1 MIRSADILV
10 DQTIGSIVQK
20 NIADQTTEQAERL
33 AQLTNEKE
41 ALVNSANESFQR
53 ANTYIEK
60 CRDFVSPGNRPHI
73 LGNESTKHGEIAET
87 LDVNFKNGRDALNG
101 LKESAR
107 VLSEGQ
113 ERTGP
118 TDYVI
123 NGTPIQSKFING
135 GEMSSPDKSLTHIL
149 NHLKKYPGY
158 ANDTTQYGFPGHHG
172 EYQIPKDQY
181 EVLQKVLNG
190 GTTGMS
196 ERQLKATKEL
206 ITEIEKETGKPV
218 TDVVKPSLV
227 NYDEVKL
234 CSVDET
240 IDREEE
246 SYSKVHE
253 EKLKEISKENKEKVD
268 EAKTITDASWAEAFK
283 AAGIG
288 AAISGTVRLG
298 ISVYSK
304 IKGGKKLSNF
314 EAEDWKE
321 CGVDFS
327 KGAIKGGLSGFAI
340 YGLTKLGSIPA
351 PFAGAIT
358 SSAAGLFS
366 LFVDYKKGLINSN
379 EYAEA
384 AESLCVE
391 TGAAAVGAAVG
402 QALIPVPVIGA
413 VVGSITT
420 QSAIYLTKYLFENR
434 ENELLDA
441 LVERYNAQRAEMD
454 ATASKKI
461 KEIESY
467 YQNLGGLIEASMNK
481 DLNKK
486 LLSSVKTCQ
495 TVGVPE
501 IEIMHDTNEVDTYM
515 RN

>member
-1 MIRSADILV
+1 MIKSANILI
-10 DQTIGSIVQK
+10 DQTLGATVQQ
-20 NIADQTTEQAERL
+20 NIADQTAKQAERL
-33 AQLTNEKE
+33 AQLANEKE
-41 ALVNSANESFQR
+41 ALVNSANDSFQR

-60 CRDFVSPGNRPHI
+60 CRDFVSPGNRLHI
-73 LGNESTKHGEIAET
+73 LGNEATKHGEIAET
-87 LDVNFKNGRDALNG
+87 LDVNFRNGRDVLEG

-113 ERTGP
+113 ERIGP

-135 GEMSSPDKSLTHIL
+135 GEMSSPYKSLSHIFD
-149 NHLKKYPGY
+149 HLKKYPGY
-158 ANDTTQYGFPGHHG
+158 ANDATRYGFPGQHG

-196 ERQLKATKEL
+196 ERQLKATREL
-206 ITEIEKETGKPV
+206 IDAIEKETGKPV

-234 CSVDET
+234 GRVDET

-246 SYSKVHE
+246 RYSEVHE

-268 EAKTITDASWAEAFK
+268 EAKAITDASWAEAFK

-304 IKGGKKLSNF
+304 IKGGKKLSDF

-321 CGVDFS
+321 CGVDFL
-327 KGAIKGGLSGFAI
+327 KGAGKGGISGFAI
-340 YGLTKLGSIPA
+340 YGLTKLGNIPA

-366 LFVDYKKGLINSN
+366 LFVDYKKGLITSC

-391 TGAAAVGAAVG
+391 AGASAVGAAIG

-420 QSAIYLTKYLFENR
+420 QSAIYLTRYLFENR

-441 LVERYNAQRAEMD
+441 LVERYNAQKAKMN
-454 ATASKKI
+454 AIANKKI
-461 KEIESY
+461 IEIDSY
-467 YQNLGGLIEASMNK
+467 YNKLGGLIEASMNK
-481 DLNKK
+481 DLNMK
-486 LLSSVKTCQ
+486 LLSSVELCR
-495 TVGVPE
+495 TVGLPE
-501 IEIMHDTNEVDTYM
+501 HEILHDTKDVDNFM
-515 RN
+515 LN